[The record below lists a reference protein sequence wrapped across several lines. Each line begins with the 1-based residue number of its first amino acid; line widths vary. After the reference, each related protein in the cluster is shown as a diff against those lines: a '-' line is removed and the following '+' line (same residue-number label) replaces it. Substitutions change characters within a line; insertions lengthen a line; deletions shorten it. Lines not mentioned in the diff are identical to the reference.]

1 MVAQQRDVGLAA
13 TSFTFLGEKCM
24 SLSAGRGAGT
34 RVRASHRGPARPWC
48 PPRGDTR
55 RLDGVRVALPGGGA
69 AHALHFP
76 RPTAPLGSPLHRH
89 NAVWCSCPRWFASTF
104 SPGPSH
110 ARCAVP
116 PSPVSPGRAG
126 PHRAQRSARVPSPGG
141 SGCALSAPAPRAR
154 TYHPPNGG
162 PAGTVCVTG
171 AAGSL
176 ARAPAG
182 VCVAR
187 FSAMLVMVMHPQ
199 VRGAPALRPGTVL
212 LSIRGPLSRGV
223 PPTLARPTEC
233 IGGKKVAHS
242 QSLLGGPPGTQ
253 KYPGPPLVI
262 RQ

>member
-1 MVAQQRDVGLAA
+1 MHVAISRARRRPRVSTTPVFALATEGQRDRGARREGTPADWTASGWPSRGVVRPTLSTPPARLLLWVPRPIATTRSGAVALVGLLAP
-13 TSFTFLGEKCM
+13 L
-24 SLSAGRGAGT
+24 T
-34 RVRASHRGPARPWC
+34 RTLACTLRGP
-48 PPRGDTR
+48 
-55 RLDGVRVALPGGGA
+55 
-69 AHALHFP
+69 
-76 RPTAPLGSPLHRH
+76 PTSPI
-89 NAVWCSCPRWFASTF
+89 
-104 SPGPSH
+104 
-110 ARCAVP
+110 
-116 PSPVSPGRAG
+116 SPGRAG

-141 SGCALSAPAPRAR
+141 GGCALSAPAPRAR
-154 TYHPPNGG
+154 TYRPPGGG

-242 QSLLGGPPGTQ
+242 QSLLGGRPALRFSGASLG
-253 KYPGPPLVI
+253 YPSVTACPRV
-262 RQ
+262 R

>member
-1 MVAQQRDVGLAA
+1 MP
-13 TSFTFLGEKCM
+13 
-24 SLSAGRGAGT
+24 LSAGRGAGT

-55 RLDGVRVALPGGGA
+55 RATATGWPSRGVVRPTLSTPPARLLLWVPRPIALTRCGAVALVG
-69 AHALHFP
+69 L
-76 RPTAPLGSPLHRH
+76 L
-89 NAVWCSCPRWFASTF
+89 AS
-104 SPGPSH
+104 SHQGPSP

-126 PHRAQRSARVPSPGG
+126 PQRAQRSAWVPSPGG
-141 SGCALSAPAPRAR
+141 SSCALSAPAPRAR
-154 TYHPPNGG
+154 TYRPPGGG

-187 FSAMLVMVMHPQ
+187 CSAMLVMVMHPQ

-223 PPTLARPTEC
+223 
-233 IGGKKVAHS
+233 S
-242 QSLLGGPPGTQ
+242 SGTGA
-253 KYPGPPLVI
+253 PH
-262 RQ
+262 RMHWR